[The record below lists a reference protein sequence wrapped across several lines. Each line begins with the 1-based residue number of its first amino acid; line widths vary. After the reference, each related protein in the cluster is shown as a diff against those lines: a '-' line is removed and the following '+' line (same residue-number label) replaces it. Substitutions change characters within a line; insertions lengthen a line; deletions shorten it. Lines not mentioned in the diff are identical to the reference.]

1 VLAFRLLFSVP
12 SNEERLDLCKKA
24 LEEKETVDQIIMQGV
39 FVGFPRSGKTST
51 KKRLMGKRPNRQQAS
66 TGVAEKASRVEIEK
80 TTVQS
85 LSPANWH
92 EIDDLDEETAVITDD
107 IDNFES
113 QKEKARMNFIKCM
126 KDKGDSFTV
135 QTSEVQTQPNKD
147 TAKYS
152 EFNPATISGYLK
164 DVETAIRKFEKKF
177 HTRMKPWT
185 IYLKDTGGQPEFQ
198 ELLPALVSGPSLYF
212 LFFRLDQDLNKKY
225 LVQYQHPT
233 SGRLIEPFEASFTM
247 KEALL
252 QFLASIASTR
262 SYTKIEDKAPILPKV
277 LFIGTHKDRLRSKR
291 LLKKIDQELQQAVC
305 KTDAFKEGM
314 IEFATK
320 DNLIL
325 AIDNFSEGEEDVQ
338 SIRDVVER
346 IGVRGEVYSV
356 QTPYSWLLF
365 SIILRKQH
373 KRILSLD
380 TCMEIAKKCRIDT
393 LEELQNAL
401 WFLHHNTG
409 VVRYF
414 QNVLTLKD
422 VVIVDPQYIFDKL
435 TELIVNTLTFE
446 EIGKPQYDEFIK
458 KGIFSCD
465 VLQKL
470 TTESDGLDGEKFKA
484 LLEYLHIVAP
494 IEEGGKTIKY
504 FAPCA
509 LTHAKIAP
517 PISLSK
523 CKIPSILLTFGSG
536 YCPKGIFGSLVVKL
550 LDKDKCS
557 EFEWALEEDHIYR
570 DQLSLSVGPFDSFQF
585 RVSATFI
592 QVDLID
598 SLSPPSRSVSLEAV
612 CYDVRHCI
620 EKSIEF
626 VSKKLHYTHKAAH
639 SLAFLCPGPHNDIT
653 MADVHP
659 AVINTHNGKICSITC
674 TRTNKKLLLPNG
686 YNVWFNDSE
695 VTTEERSLS
704 ISSIPKL
711 HELDRIEGDGKV
723 VKVIETVASTWNK
736 IALRLHFSHHDISRI
751 NQDNREQS
759 VPAMSAVFTE
769 WLAGKGRKPTNW
781 ETLITALKES
791 DYLIVASDLQVIFG
805 VDYDSVVSDDT
816 NVLQEPSG
824 GQRFKCTLL

>member
-1 VLAFRLLFSVP
+1 MLAFCLLFSVP

-24 LEEKETVDQIIMQGV
+24 LEERETVDQVIMQGV

-66 TGVAEKASRVEIEK
+66 TGVAEKASRVEIEN

-92 EIDDLDEETAVITDD
+92 EIDDLNEETAVITDD
-107 IDNFES
+107 INNSES
-113 QKEKARMNFIKCM
+113 QKEKARMDFIKRM

-135 QTSEVQTQPNKD
+135 RTSEVQTQRSRH
-147 TAKYS
+147 TAANYS

-164 DVETAIRKFEKKF
+164 DVEIAIRKFERKN
-177 HTRMKPWT
+177 HTRIKPWT

-198 ELLPALVSGPSLYF
+198 ELLPSLVSGPSLYF

-262 SYTKIEDKAPILPKV
+262 SYTKIEDKVPVAPKV
-277 LFIGTHKDRLRSKR
+277 LFIGTHKDKLLSDHQLKR
-291 LLKKIDQELQQAVC
+291 IDQELQQAVC
-305 KTDAFKEGM
+305 KTNAFKEGM

-320 DNLIL
+320 DDLIL
-325 AIDNFSEGEEDVQ
+325 ALDNFSESEKDVQ
-338 SIRDVVER
+338 NIRDVVER
-346 IGVRGEVYSV
+346 IGKRSEVYSV

-380 TCMEIAKKCRIDT
+380 TCMEIAKRCRIDT
-393 LEELQNAL
+393 LKELQSAL

-414 QNVLTLKD
+414 QEVLALKD

-465 VLQKL
+465 VVQKL
-470 TTESDGLDGEKFKA
+470 TTESDELDGEKFKA

-509 LTHAKIAP
+509 LTHAKTAP
-517 PISLSK
+517 PISLST
-523 CKIPSILLTFGSG
+523 CNFPSILLTFGSG

-550 LDKDKCS
+550 LDKDKHS

-570 DQLSLSVGPFDSFQF
+570 DQLSLSVGPFDSFRF

-598 SLSPPSRSVSLEAV
+598 SLSAPSRSISLGAV

-620 EKSIEF
+620 EKSIRF

-639 SLAFLCPGPHNDIT
+639 SLAFLCPGPHDDINT
-653 MADVHP
+653 ADAHP
-659 AVINTHNGKICSITC
+659 AAINTYRGKICSITC
-674 TRTNKKLLLPNG
+674 TRTNKKLLLPDG
-686 YNVWFNDSE
+686 YNVWFNE
-695 VTTEERSLS
+695 VSP
-704 ISSIPKL
+704 IFYSS
-711 HELDRIEGDGKV
+711 
-723 VKVIETVASTWNK
+723 
-736 IALRLHFSHHDISRI
+736 
-751 NQDNREQS
+751 
-759 VPAMSAVFTE
+759 
-769 WLAGKGRKPTNW
+769 
-781 ETLITALKES
+781 
-791 DYLIVASDLQVIFG
+791 
-805 VDYDSVVSDDT
+805 
-816 NVLQEPSG
+816 
-824 GQRFKCTLL
+824 CTHR